1 MSLQNKCANC
11 GCEDSYLTT
20 PPPCPTAIGCPFEE
34 CAEIQYAQC
43 IMYTGG
49 DLLCGDDLVVPTDTN
64 MEAAITNI
72 VDYFCGEIANINI
85 AITAIEG
92 DITAIE
98 GDITTIQGDITT
110 IEGDITTIEG
120 DITAIEGDITTIE
133 GNITT
138 LQANQGLFDTA
149 FRVAL
154 EPTLTINTV
163 APGLG
168 NSNIPSGVVILFPSG
183 DVEYQ
188 IVDGVTTT
196 QYNPATG
203 IWTCPQTGKY
213 DINYNVYLTTPDDTN
228 FGWGNGNSP
237 AGIYTIG
244 VTNSGSG
251 TTVYC
256 ADTFTITKGVYY
268 TRLYL
273 TGGIQGKTLTAGE
286 QLVLRHI
293 NMTGLNYVATAGD
306 NIDWAIRRVG

>member
-1 MSLQNKCANC
+1 MSLQNKCTNC

-49 DLLCGDDLVVPTDTN
+49 DIDCNETTVVAANTN
-64 MEAAITNI
+64 VVDAIEDV
-72 VDYFCGEIANINI
+72 VDYFCHEIANINI

-92 DITAIE
+92 DIT
-98 GDITTIQGDITT
+98 TIQ
-110 IEGDITTIEG
+110 GDITTIEG

-133 GNITT
+133 GNIAT

-213 DINYNVYLTTPDDTN
+213 DINYNVYLTCPSQTG
-228 FGWGNGNSP
+228 FGWGNG
-237 AGIYTIG
+237 ADIGGTYTIG
-244 VTNSGSG
+244 VTSVNG
-251 TTVYC
+251 TTIYC
-256 ADTFTITKGVYY
+256 ADTFTVVKGVFYS
-268 TRLYL
+268 RIYL
-273 TGGIQGKTLTAGE
+273 TGGIQGKILTAGE
-286 QLVLRHI
+286 QIVLRHKNI
-293 NMTGLNYVATAGD
+293 TGTNYTSTSGD

>member
-1 MSLQNKCANC
+1 MSLQNKCTNC

-49 DLLCGDDLVVPTDTN
+49 NLLCGTDLVVPTDTN

-92 DITAIE
+92 DIT
-98 GDITTIQGDITT
+98 TIQ
-110 IEGDITTIEG
+110 GDITTIEG

-133 GNITT
+133 GNIAT
-138 LQANQGLFDTA
+138 LQANQGLFDTG
-149 FRVAL
+149 FRAAL
-154 EPTLTINTV
+154 EPTLAISTV
-163 APGLG
+163 APSLA
-168 NSNIPSGVVILFPSG
+168 NSNITSGTVILFPTG
-183 DVEYQ
+183 DIEYQ
-188 IVDGVTTT
+188 IVDGVTTG

-213 DINYNVYLTTPDDTN
+213 DINYNVYLTCPDQAG
-228 FGWGNGNSP
+228 FGWGNAAD
-237 AGIYTIG
+237 AGGTYTIG
-244 VTNSGSG
+244 VTSVNG
-251 TTVYC
+251 TTIYC
-256 ADTFTITKGVYY
+256 ADTFIIVKGLYY
-268 TRLYL
+268 TRIYL
-273 TGGIQGKTLTAGE
+273 TGGIQGKILTAGE
-286 QLVLRHI
+286 QLVLRHKNI
-293 NMTGLNYVATAGD
+293 TGTDYTSTSGD